1 MFLSSQHVEIVDS
14 GQKHVSNIKVSVTSK
29 LQEAKDEEVTDSINI
44 GMMYFR
50 RFTYSQATRS
60 MSSYKK

>member
-1 MFLSSQHVEIVDS
+1 MYL
-14 GQKHVSNIKVSVTSK
+14 QKHASNIKFSVTSK

-50 RFTYSQATRS
+50 RFTYSQATRYI
-60 MSSYKK
+60 SSYKK

>member
-1 MFLSSQHVEIVDS
+1 MYL
-14 GQKHVSNIKVSVTSK
+14 QKHVSNIKFAVTSK

-60 MSSYKK
+60 MSSDKK